1 MVCEKKK
8 KYWEKIISQVF
19 FFDTKKGHGMVWG
32 KNIEKKNISNFLI
45 LNIDTFIAINNC
57 LLDNT
62 TISA

>member
-1 MVCEKKK
+1 MSNNITQSELKSIMNDIEIKT
-8 KYWEKIISQVF
+8 Q
-19 FFDTKKGHGMVWG
+19 
-32 KNIEKKNISNFLI
+32 NIEKKNISNFLI